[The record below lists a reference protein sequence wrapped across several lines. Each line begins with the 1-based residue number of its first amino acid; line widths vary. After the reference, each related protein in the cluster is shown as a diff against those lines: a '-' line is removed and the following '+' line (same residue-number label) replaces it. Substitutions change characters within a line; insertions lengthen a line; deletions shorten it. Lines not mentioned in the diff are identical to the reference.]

1 LTVLSLILKGL
12 AAGLAIAI
20 PVGPVNVL
28 VASRA
33 LAHGRRAGIVSGIGA
48 ALADTFYGSI
58 AGFSITFIISFLLR
72 EEFWIRVVGGIL
84 LVGIGVVYFR
94 KPPQQMRTENG
105 GGHSDLV
112 STFLLTLTNPT
123 TVLSFL
129 AVLAALGLG
138 GESPSLHTFALVGGI
153 FAGSMT
159 WWIVLTET
167 VHRLRDRFN
176 ERAICWMNRAAGLA
190 IGAFGVLTFVLGIVH
205 GRNK

>member
-1 LTVLSLILKGL
+1 
-12 AAGLAIAI
+12 LAIAI

-33 LAHGRRAGIVSGIGA
+33 LASGRKRGILSGVGA
-48 ALADTFYGSI
+48 ALADTLYGSF
-58 AGFSITFIISFLLR
+58 AGFSITFVIRFLER

-94 KPPQQMRTENG
+94 KTPQEMREEQDGT
-105 GGHSDLV
+105 HSDLV
-112 STFLLTLTNPT
+112 SALLLTLTNPT

-138 GESPSLHTFALVGGI
+138 GEAPNWRTMALVGGI
-153 FAGSMT
+153 FCGSMM
-159 WWIVLTET
+159 WWITLTEI

-176 ERAICWMNRAAGLA
+176 ERAIRWMNRVAGLA
-190 IGAFGVLTFVLGIVH
+190 IGAFGVLTFVLGVVQ
-205 GRNK
+205 GPARTGK